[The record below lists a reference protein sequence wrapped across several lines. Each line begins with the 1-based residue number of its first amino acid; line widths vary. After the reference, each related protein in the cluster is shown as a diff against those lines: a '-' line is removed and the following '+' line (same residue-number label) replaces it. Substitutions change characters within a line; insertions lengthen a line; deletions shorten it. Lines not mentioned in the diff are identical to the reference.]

1 MNPMQMLQS
10 FLGRGMSP
18 QQIINQMSGNKNPM
32 ITNLMNMMQTG
43 NSKGVEDFAR
53 NIFKEKG
60 RDFDKE
66 FGEFKKNFKF
76 QCRLL

>member
-18 QQIINQMSGNKNPM
+18 QQIISQMSGNKNPM

-76 QCRLL
+76 

>member
-10 FLGRGMSP
+10 FISKGLSP
-18 QQIINQMSGNKNPM
+18 QKIAEQMIGNNPVM
-32 ITNLMNMMQTG
+32 ANLVKMANAGDTD
-43 NSKGVEDFAR
+43 GVEKVAR

-66 FGEFKKNFKF
+66 FSEFKNKLNK
-76 QCRLL
+76 

>member
-43 NSKGVEDFAR
+43 DSKGVEDFAR

-66 FGEFKKNFKF
+66 FSEFKKNFRF
-76 QCRLL
+76 

>member
-43 NSKGVEDFAR
+43 DSKGVEDFAR

-66 FGEFKKNFKF
+66 FGEFKKKFKF
-76 QCRLL
+76 

>member
-43 NSKGVEDFAR
+43 DSKGVEDFAR

-66 FGEFKKNFKF
+66 FGEFKKDFKF
-76 QCRLL
+76 

>member
-43 NSKGVEDFAR
+43 DSKGVEDFAR

-66 FGEFKKNFKF
+66 FGEFKKNFRF
-76 QCRLL
+76 

>member
-18 QQIINQMSGNKNPM
+18 QQIISQMMGNKNP
-32 ITNLMNMMQTG
+32 IISNLMNMMQTG

-66 FGEFKKNFKF
+66 FGEFKNNFKF
-76 QCRLL
+76 

>member
-1 MNPMQMLQS
+1 MNPIQMLQS

-43 NSKGVEDFAR
+43 DSKGVEDFAR

-76 QCRLL
+76 

>member
-18 QQIINQMSGNKNPM
+18 QQIINQMPGNKNPM

-43 NSKGVEDFAR
+43 NSKGIEDFVR

-66 FGEFKKNFKF
+66 FGEFRKNFKF
-76 QCRLL
+76 